1 MGMTTGGGESGGLVS
16 DINVTP
22 LVDVMLCLLIIMM
35 VVAPML
41 QAGVSVALPKSK
53 YPDPDPNIVK
63 DTSVVI
69 AIPNDGEY
77 YIGRDK
83 IALTDIPKAVERALK
98 DKPAADQVVYIKS
111 GQKVKYGT
119 VVEVINAVRDSGF
132 DRIGL
137 VSEKEKSA
145 EEGG

>member
-1 MGMTTGGGESGGLVS
+1 MGMTTGGEGGGLVS

-119 VVEVINAVRDSGF
+119 VVEVINSVRDSGF

>member
-1 MGMTTGGGESGGLVS
+1 MGMTTGGEGGGLVS

>member
-1 MGMTTGGGESGGLVS
+1 MGMAVGGDKNLVS

-41 QAGVSVALPKSK
+41 QSGVSVALPRSK

-63 DTSVVI
+63 DTSVVL

-83 IALTDIPKAVERALK
+83 IALGDIPKAVERALK

-137 VSEKEKSA
+137 VSERERTA

>member
-1 MGMTTGGGESGGLVS
+1 MGMAVGGGDKSLVS

-41 QAGVSVALPKSK
+41 QSGVSVALPKSK

-83 IALTDIPKAVERALK
+83 IALGDIPKAVERALK

-119 VVEVINAVRDSGF
+119 VVEVINSVRDSGF

>member
-1 MGMTTGGGESGGLVS
+1 MGMTTGGEGGGLVS

-83 IALTDIPKAVERALK
+83 IALADIPKAVERALK

-119 VVEVINAVRDSGF
+119 VVDVINSVRDSGF